1 MFNLQQDAFIQLKNI
16 LAESTTPVY
25 LWVGAGLSTNA
36 GMPSWQGLRQNLVMR
51 ARRFLQLQDESRDRH
66 SREIKIALA
75 ETEEDLWTA
84 FEYIHDAVGDAE
96 FDQEIISEFE
106 HANACAVPETY
117 KAMLGLNVKG
127 VITTNIDKLVTRAL
141 IESGNRVVPV
151 EFHGYECDSYHHV
164 LNSSRFFILHL
175 HGFVENRSSWVLRKR
190 DLARLL
196 GDEGYN
202 RFVQTIFYERTIVF
216 VGVNPMDEAVVVHL
230 RKVREGRGS
239 TPLFWITPNT
249 SAEALQFCDQYNI
262 RRIVYASDN
271 HHRELIELVSELRS
285 AKSFDDVIERPVIYN
300 LPPVKSST
308 RNLSVDGLRNLSL
321 DEVRDVLNKKAF
333 EILASKS
340 AAAYGIYE
348 NFLNEYR
355 QQIHNAWF
363 VETGT
368 RLLGWN
374 ITEEIGDGAFGR
386 VYKAEN
392 DKGDVCAV
400 KLLKLDVMRKPE
412 CLQSF
417 RRGVRAM
424 QILQERNLSGVVRYR
439 FSSEIPAFVAMEYV
453 DGAGLY
459 DVVKAKRLGRWRDKL
474 KVLTA
479 VSKIIKSAHALPERV
494 LHRDIRPQNIILRGY
509 DYASDDWEVCV
520 LDFDLAFHKDANEV
534 SMQMASGVNG
544 FLAPEQTDS
553 RGKASLRRNS
563 RVDSYGFAMLCYFVI
578 SGETPRPDQCLQ
590 VGWHDAIWEH
600 VSSQHCDEWVSLPY
614 RIGEIIEISTSRIQ
628 SERMD
633 LYEMHNRLVAL
644 QEAYQRPD
652 SVRDPDLV
660 VDEIVVRIANRLKIR
675 GGLVR
680 DLDGRVRIDRP
691 NGEVIQLM
699 QDGKSVSIEMAWHNL
714 GNVDIVKVRSALQ
727 KKACAVSGK
736 LKKTGLENSSF
747 RSDVSGV
754 VVETSWRVS
763 DFSIAKLKTIVEI
776 IAGNSLAPKI
786 Y

>member
-1 MFNLQQDAFIQLKNI
+1 MFNKGQDAFVQLKNI

-25 LWVGAGLSTNA
+25 LWIGAGLSTNA
-36 GMPSWQGLRQNLVMR
+36 GMPSWQELRQNLVAR
-51 ARRFLQLQDESRDRH
+51 ARRFLQFQDESKDRN
-66 SREIKIALA
+66 SREIKIKLA
-75 ETEEDLWTA
+75 EAEEDLWTA
-84 FEYIHDAVGDAE
+84 FEYIHEAVGDAE

-106 HANACAVPETY
+106 HANTCPIPEAY
-117 KAMLGLNVKG
+117 KVLLGLNVKG

-141 IESGNRVVPV
+141 IESGNGVVPV
-151 EFHGYECDSYHHV
+151 EFYGYECDPYHHV
-164 LNSSRFFILHL
+164 LNSSKFFILHL
-175 HGFVENRSSWVLRKR
+175 HGFVENRSSWVLRRKE
-190 DLARLL
+190 LSKLL
-196 GDEGYN
+196 CDEGYN

-216 VGVNPMDEAVVVHL
+216 IGVNPMDEAVVVHL
-230 RKVREGRGS
+230 RKVHEGRGS
-239 TPLFWITPNT
+239 TPLFWLTSDT
-249 SAEALQFCDQYNI
+249 SAQALQFCDQYNI
-262 RRIVYASDN
+262 RRIVYASDDR
-271 HHRELIELVSELRS
+271 HRELVELVSELRG
-285 AKSFDDVIERPVIYN
+285 AKSFDDVITRPVIYN
-300 LPPVKSST
+300 IPPVRSST
-308 RNLSVDGLRNLSL
+308 RNLSIDGLRGMSI

-333 EILASKS
+333 EILESKN
-340 AAAYGIYE
+340 AEAYAVYE
-348 NFLNEYR
+348 KFLKEYR

-363 VETGT
+363 VEPGS

-386 VYKAEN
+386 VFKAEN

-424 QILQERNLSGVVRYR
+424 QILQKRKLPGVVRYK
-439 FSSEIPAFVAMEYV
+439 FSSEVPAFVAMDYV
-453 DGAGLY
+453 EGASLY

-474 KVLTA
+474 KVLTTA
-479 VSKIIKSAHALPERV
+479 SKIIKSAHALPERV
-494 LHRDIRPQNIILRGY
+494 LHRDIRPHNIILRGY
-509 DYASDDWEVCV
+509 DYNSDDWEVCV

-553 RGKASLRRNS
+553 KGKASLRRNC

-590 VGWHDAIWEH
+590 VGWHDSIQKY
-600 VSSQHCDEWVSLPY
+600 VSSQRCDVWESLPY
-614 RIGEIIEISTSRIQ
+614 RIGKMIEVSTSRTQ

-644 QEAYQRPD
+644 QEAYQSPD

-660 VDEIVVRIANRLKIR
+660 VDEIVIRIANRLKIL
-675 GGLVR
+675 GEINR
-680 DLDGRVRIDRP
+680 DIDGRVRIDRP
-691 NGEVIQLM
+691 NGEIVQLM
-699 QDGKSVSIEMAWHNL
+699 QDGKSVFIEMAWHNL
-714 GNVDIVKVRSALQ
+714 GNVDIAKVRSALQ
-727 KKACAVSGK
+727 EKACAVSGK
-736 LKKTGLENSSF
+736 IKKAGLEHSSF
-747 RSDVSGV
+747 RSDMSGV
-754 VVETSWRVS
+754 VVETSWSVS
-763 DFSIAKLKTIVEI
+763 NFSIAKLKAIVEI